1 MTMKS
6 PATIEALVADLRPV
20 RLVRSRNGIGLLLM
34 AAILVSLAAAWRYGL
49 RADII
54 AGAPH
59 PMVVLRLGTLLL
71 LGLATGLAAIAS
83 VRPAV
88 GKSRTGWQWAL
99 AGALLFPLAALI
111 VVAWQGSSATGALAV
126 DYGEAC
132 LRVSLASAL
141 FVGGA
146 LTIWLRQGASVRP
159 KLTGWLTGI
168 AAGSFGTFAYALHC
182 PMTDIVYIGVWY
194 STAVGLAALA
204 GRAIV
209 PPLLRW

>member
-1 MTMKS
+1 MTMNS
-6 PATIEALVADLRPV
+6 PATIEALVADLQPV
-20 RLVRSRNGIGLLLM
+20 RPVRSRNGIGLLLL
-34 AAILVSLAAAWRYGL
+34 AAALVSVAAAWRYGL
-49 RADII
+49 RPDIV

-111 VVAWQGSSATGALAV
+111 VVAWNGSPATGALAA

-146 LTIWLRQGASVRP
+146 LTIWLRQGACVRP
-159 KLTGWLTGI
+159 KLTGWLTGL

-194 STAVGLAALA
+194 SAAVGLAALA

>member
-1 MTMKS
+1 MTMNS
-6 PATIEALVADLRPV
+6 PATIEALVADLQPVRPV
-20 RLVRSRNGIGLLLM
+20 QSRNGIGLLLL
-34 AAILVSLAAAWRYGL
+34 AATLVSVAAAWRYGL
-49 RADII
+49 RPDII

-71 LGLATGLAAIAS
+71 LGLATGPAAIAT

-88 GKSRTGWQWAL
+88 GKSQTGWQWAL
-99 AGALLFPLAALI
+99 ASALLFPMAALI
-111 VVAWQGSSATGALAV
+111 AVAWNGSVAPGEIAA

-132 LRVSLASAL
+132 LRISLASAL

-159 KLTGWLTGI
+159 ALTGWLTGL

-182 PMTDIVYIGVWY
+182 PMTNIVYIGLWY
-194 STAVGLAALA
+194 TAAIGIAALV
-204 GRAIV
+204 GRLIV